1 MAQMK
6 EQNRTPEIKLN
17 KMDTYNLPDARVQ
30 KTLAIS
36 MLSELGGRVGELSEN
51 VEKEIRNI
59 KTKRE
64 NIKLRTSLNEY
75 TN

>member
-1 MAQMK
+1 MK